1 MTNPDGSSPDQP
13 AAQSDR
19 PSIDF
24 TKPMSGPTPTPATG
38 TPQFGATPDYGAPQ
52 PNVSPYGGAPDGG
65 QQYGQSGAPYVPPAQ
80 QYVPPAQQYG
90 SPYGAQP
97 MPSYGQPPMQQ
108 FGGYPGADA
117 MAPFGRDPYTGE
129 PLSDKSKVAAGLLQI
144 FLGGFGVGR
153 FYLGDNNTGA
163 IMLGLTILG
172 WVTSWLFVGLF
183 IVLGVG
189 IWALVDGIMILNGS
203 VRDKQGRKLRS

>member
-1 MTNPDGSSPDQP
+1 MTNPDGPSSDHP
-13 AAQSDR
+13 AAPSDR

-24 TKPMSGPTPTPATG
+24 TKPAGGPTPTP
-38 TPQFGATPDYGAPQ
+38 DYGASQ
-52 PNVSPYGGAPDGG
+52 PNTSPYGD
-65 QQYGQSGAPYVPPAQ
+65 QQYGDQQYGNTGAPYTPPPQ
-80 QYVPPAQQYG
+80 QQYG
-90 SPYGAQP
+90 APSPYGQAPAQP
-97 MPSYGQPPMQQ
+97 YGQGPQY

-163 IMLGLTILG
+163 MMLGLTILG
-172 WVTSWLFVGLF
+172 WLTSWLIIGLF
-183 IVLGVG
+183 IVFGVS

-203 VRDKQGRKLRS
+203 VRDKEGRKLRS